1 MNETIVKETMTEDQ
15 DPTAIR
21 AITVS
26 SWGNATVQLGDLSW
40 HNVDLE
46 QARDLIER
54 AKGEGILAAEDG
66 YRYDFAAN
74 DYGER
79 YLPELVEKA
88 RNREFGPPLRQAGKV
103 RVKRYTYHTIWVEE

>member
-1 MNETIVKETMTEDQ
+1 MNKHE

-40 HNVDLE
+40 HNVSLE
-46 QARDLIER
+46 QARDLIEHAR
-54 AKGEGILAAEDG
+54 EDGLLAADDG
-66 YRYDFAAN
+66 YRYDFADNGYA
-74 DYGER
+74 ER

-88 RNREFGPPLRQAGKV
+88 RNREFGPRLRKVGKV
-103 RVKRYTYHTIWVEE
+103 RVKRYTYHDVWVEES